1 MFPWTVFGIVTIR
14 FKPSTIT
21 IAHIWAATKVEES
34 VEGDERVLVVE
45 LGHKSQDDFTF
56 SVDGLG
62 GPIKSTKL
70 ACQQT
75 EATPSDCG
83 LEPVF
88 TVLNNYDGVISPKIQ
103 LETWQ
108 IGATVDL
115 TFSSRISLQG
125 TWGAELLSDDVEADE
140 NGQSSSSR
148 QTVRFRLMPLARGL
162 PPERKSSFG
171 FEATPPFHHM
181 PTIRCDLKHL
191 LPPPPPPS
199 PPSPS
204 PPPPERM
211 LVDTSEC
218 FLGGRMMFVKPPTQ
232 VGVPWRFDVTLVDW
246 VPDVLLTLNFV
257 GDAHLLAGHPLQ
269 IDSVEPADAVWQDAI
284 TKHSVTYRLRPVKGG
299 DPGALHIVAY
309 GLVSGLG
316 QVQCCCGP
324 PPPPPPSPPPS
335 PAPRPPPSPW
345 PRPPPPPPFNHLAE
359 AQIRGAEANHDVIGQ
374 IPGTVVESSSGEVT
388 QIVWLS
394 VLALFALGY
403 YLRKTLRNIREH
415 LLFRRI
421 QHDIR
426 SRFHK
431 TDPLQ
436 SANGASD
443 DDPEG
448 GRQDGGVAVRLSMM
462 LPGGQ
467 THKVSLDMQEVSTMR
482 ELQALV
488 LDEWAQAGGD
498 RRESLMM
505 EHVDAKGHA
514 TKVTKLTTLAT
525 LKASTTLNLLPKNL
539 RRASSTTA
547 KSARYSRLR
556 MEDEPSSSSSRRN
569 HMLDAIAEME

>member
-21 IAHIWAATKVEES
+21 IAHIWAASKVEER
-34 VEGDERVLVVE
+34 VEGDELVLVVE

-75 EATPSDCG
+75 EATLSDCG
-83 LEPVF
+83 LGPTF

-103 LETWQ
+103 LDTWQ
-108 IGATVDL
+108 IGATLDL

-125 TWGAELLSDDVEADE
+125 TWGAEVLSDDVEADE
-140 NGQSSSSR
+140 DGQSSSST
-148 QTVRFRLMPLARGL
+148 QTVRFRLMPIARGL

-171 FEATPPFHHM
+171 FEASPPFHHM
-181 PTIRCDLKHL
+181 PTIRCELKHM

-257 GDAHLLAGHPLQ
+257 GDTHLLEGHPLQ

-284 TKHSVTYRLRPVKGG
+284 TKHSVTYRLRPVRGG
-299 DPGALHIVAY
+299 DPGALHIIAY

-324 PPPPPPSPPPS
+324 PPPPPPTPPPS
-335 PAPRPPPSPW
+335 PAPKPPPSPW
-345 PRPPPPPPFNHLAE
+345 PRPPPPPPFDHLAE
-359 AQIRGAEANHDVIGQ
+359 AQIRGAETSHDVIGQ
-374 IPGTVVESSSGEVT
+374 APDGAPVKSSSGEVT
-388 QIVWLS
+388 QIVWVS
-394 VLALFALGY
+394 VLAFFALGY

-415 LLFRRI
+415 LHFRRL

-426 SRFHK
+426 TRFQK
-431 TDPLQ
+431 TAPLQ
-436 SANGASD
+436 PAGGASEG
-443 DDPEG
+443 DPEG
-448 GRQDGGVAVRLSMM
+448 GRQDGGATVRLSMM

-467 THKVSLDMQEVSTMR
+467 TQEVSLDLHEVSTMR
-482 ELQALV
+482 ELQAVV

-505 EHVDAKGHA
+505 EHVDLRGNAS
-514 TKVTKLTTLAT
+514 KVTKLTTLAT
-525 LKASTTLNLLPKNL
+525 LKASTALNLLPKNL
-539 RRASSTTA
+539 RKASST
-547 KSARYSRLR
+547 KNARYSRLR
-556 MEDEPSSSSSRRN
+556 MEDESGSSSSRKA
-569 HMLDAIAEME
+569 HMLGAIAEME